1 MPHNLQPSIWLMIS
15 RGSPQTSRPQR
26 GTWFSAVKKQRRTSK
41 YCGACKL
48 AFPHQCKQ
56 VRQDNQPSKMTLQ
69 KLLPKQSSSTIL
81 ELSACVGPEWA
92 TWVSNIAHNV
102 DLVQKADQSKKVGV
116 GQKEG
121 EVKNVEDVQ
130 GESSAAAPGQ
140 SPGGRAQR
148 RLQVK
153 VQRVGLECKVPWQL
167 ELR

>member
-1 MPHNLQPSIWLMIS
+1 MDPKKHVCLTVFTSAEARYWLTVSVFRDIMCTNLQPSIWLMIS

-81 ELSACVGPEWA
+81 ELSACVGPGWA
-92 TWVSNIAHNV
+92 TWVSSYIVNIPLARFKEKGLLPSLNLGVHRT
-102 DLVQKADQSKKVGV
+102 LSSKP
-116 GQKEG
+116 
-121 EVKNVEDVQ
+121 D
-130 GESSAAAPGQ
+130 SSLA
-140 SPGGRAQR
+140 
-148 RLQVK
+148 V
-153 VQRVGLECKVPWQL
+153 
-167 ELR
+167 

>member
-1 MPHNLQPSIWLMIS
+1 MDPKKHVCLTVFTSAEARYWLTVPVFRDIMCTNLQPSIWLMIS

-92 TWVSNIAHNV
+92 TWVSNYHLVMTNIAMETSTIF
-102 DLVQKADQSKKVGV
+102 KFI
-116 GQKEG
+116 
-121 EVKNVEDVQ
+121 
-130 GESSAAAPGQ
+130 SSVNHLFLWAIYTMAMFVITRG
-140 SPGGRAQR
+140 
-148 RLQVK
+148 
-153 VQRVGLECKVPWQL
+153 
-167 ELR
+167 